1 LIFFYLLQLTVLS
14 NFGLLSLVHLR
25 NLDRDLG
32 AVCSA
37 AQTDLDWQRIPFVLE
52 AIGRSKKM
60 FLASAQAKGK
70 DALKASVAA
79 AYNLWK
85 TQLVAD
91 QSLFEATKLRTAQL

>member
-1 LIFFYLLQLTVLS
+1 LLQLTVLS